1 MNQPKRLIVGI
12 SGASGIDL
20 GVRVLELLAETD
32 IETHL
37 ILSKAAELTRSLE
50 SAYTAD
56 SIKKLARVVHPAG
69 DVAAS
74 ISSGASVLAPGL

>member
-1 MNQPKRLIVGI
+1 MAQQMRLIVGI

-37 ILSKAAELTRSLE
+37 ILSKA
-50 SAYTAD
+50 
-56 SIKKLARVVHPAG
+56 
-69 DVAAS
+69 
-74 ISSGASVLAPGL
+74 